1 MRVVVEVYG
10 TLKRFLSDTQRQVE
24 LEVEDNATVADV
36 LVKLGIDLN
45 EPWNASL
52 NGTLAYPADVVTEDS
67 TILVFPPISGG

>member
-10 TLKRFLSDTQRQVE
+10 TLQRFLRDGQRRVE
-24 LEVEDNATVADV
+24 LEIEDNVTVRDL
-36 LVKLGIDLN
+36 LVRLGIDVN

-52 NGTLAYPADVVTEDS
+52 NGTLAYPSDTVSEDS